1 MLEGYNQVL
10 YTLFYRYQMSRKVGI
25 VEEVMTEL
33 QQDVAQHRNNQ
44 DSKELEMV
52 WETPPQP
59 DGTETIGNIPAVH
72 LQETDP
78 EPEECRENERMLQ
91 RTPSF
96 GKTVKFLLPPI
107 TIDDNAPQEEEMLF
121 FQTVQEVMGS
131 KGYTFRHLFT
141 TDQWIDITEDKL
153 LRKKILK
160 RGLGEATKALPGQ
173 EVTVYLIGILE
184 DGSLVEKDPKLSFVL
199 DEGDVIQALELGVR
213 SMQLGEAALL
223 LTNGLYAFGLLGR
236 DPDIPSDASL
246 LYKVTLL
253 KVRDKPS
260 LGVLS
265 AADRISLG
273 NQKRE
278 CGNFHFEREEYRS
291 AMHSYSQALSI
302 LTPNSTDLLSSEEE
316 EEIREHRIKC
326 LNNLAATQL
335 KLHHFDDV
343 INSCNAVLEMDVN
356 NAKALYRKGKV
367 LSERGEYEE
376 AMVILKQALK
386 LEPTT
391 KAIHAEL
398 SKIVRRQKGQP
409 EIAKSSVRPKPK
421 AHLKL
426 REDLNPLIR
435 HNIKQGATNRMLV
448 FGAMAALVLSLVTA
462 FILMREN

>member
-1 MLEGYNQVL
+1 
-10 YTLFYRYQMSRKVGI
+10 MSIKVEL
-25 VEEVMTEL
+25 VKEVMTGLPQDVSESGSILDPIEPGTLWKTPTEL
-33 QQDVAQHRNNQ
+33 ENNGNLGKIPTVSVQETEPQQDVYR
-44 DSKELEMV
+44 DS
-52 WETPPQP
+52 
-59 DGTETIGNIPAVH
+59 
-72 LQETDP
+72 
-78 EPEECRENERMLQ
+78 ERLLQ

-107 TIDDNAPQEEEMLF
+107 TIDDNVPKEDEKQFYKAIEDVLKFRGYNFDELF
-121 FQTVQEVMGS
+121 S
-131 KGYTFRHLFT
+131 S
-141 TDQWIDITEDKL
+141 DQWIDITDDRL

-160 RGLGEATKALPGQ
+160 PGFAEKPLPGQ
-173 EVTVYLIGILE
+173 EVTVAIMGILE

-199 DEGDVIQALELGVR
+199 DDGDVIQALELGVR
-213 SMQLGEAALL
+213 SMQLGEVAFL

-246 LYKVTLL
+246 MYKVILTH
-253 KVRDKPS
+253 VRDKPS
-260 LGVLS
+260 LGVLTT
-265 AADRISLG
+265 ADRITLA

-302 LTPNSTDLLSSEEE
+302 LILPTAEPLSSEEE

-326 LNNLAATQL
+326 LNNLAAAQL
-335 KLHHFDDV
+335 KLHHYDDV
-343 INSCNAVLEMDVN
+343 INSCNAVLEMDTE

-376 AMVILKQALK
+376 AMSVLKRALK

-398 SKIVRRQKGQP
+398 SKLVRRQKGQP
-409 EIAKSSVRPKPK
+409 EIVKSPVRLKPK

-426 REDLNPLIR
+426 RDDLNPLKR
-435 HNIKQGATNRMLV
+435 HSTKQRVTYKRLLIGAV
-448 FGAMAALVLSLVTA
+448 AAALLSLLA
-462 FILMREN
+462 MFIIKLDR

>member
-1 MLEGYNQVL
+1 
-10 YTLFYRYQMSRKVGI
+10 MSVRVGL
-25 VEEVMTEL
+25 VEEIMTGL
-33 QQDVAQHRNNQ
+33 QQGVPQPQNISE
-44 DSKELEMV
+44 SKECGTLWDTPLEPM
-52 WETPPQP
+52 
-59 DGTETIGNIPAVH
+59 DIGNSGEIPVVH
-72 LQETDP
+72 VMEETDTQS
-78 EPEECRENERMLQ
+78 EEYRESEQTLQ
-91 RTPSF
+91 QTHSF
-96 GKTVKFLLPPI
+96 GKTVKFILPPI
-107 TIDDNAPQEEEMLF
+107 TIEDNVPQEEEMLF
-121 FQTVQEVMGS
+121 FQAVEEVLGTKTYS
-131 KGYTFRHLFT
+131 FKDLFCSHE
-141 TDQWIDITEDKL
+141 WFDITEDKL

-160 RGLGEATKALPGQ
+160 AGLGEDTKPLPGQ
-173 EVTVYLIGILE
+173 EVTVHLTGILE

-213 SMQLGEAALL
+213 SMELGEVAFL

-246 LYKVTLL
+246 MYKVTLQR
-253 KVRDKPS
+253 VRDKPS
-260 LGVLS
+260 LGVLTT
-265 AADRISLG
+265 ADRISLG

-302 LTPNSTDLLSSEEE
+302 LTPNSADPLSPEED

-343 INSCNAVLEMDVN
+343 VNSCNAVLEMDVN

-367 LSERGEYEE
+367 LSERGDYEN
-376 AMVILKQALK
+376 AMCVLKQALR

-398 SKIVRRQKGQP
+398 SKLVRRQKGQP
-409 EIAKSSVRPKPK
+409 EITKSPVRPKSR

-426 REDLNPLIR
+426 RDDLNPLIR
-435 HNIKQGATNRMLV
+435 HSTKHRVTNKMLV
-448 FGAMAALVLSLVTA
+448 VGAVVGAVLSLMTA